1 MPFRASKLTM
11 VLRDSF
17 IQSDKN
23 KIVMLA
29 CVCPG
34 KSSADHTL
42 NTLRYAER
50 LKDNGS
56 GDLTTLAVADGFI
69 ILEPSGHP
77 YKKGDSVPFLSIR
90 KII

>member
-17 IQSDKN
+17 MAN
-23 KIVMLA
+23 TNVKIIMLA

-34 KSSADHTL
+34 NSSSDHTL

-50 LKDNGS
+50 LKERGS
-56 GDLTTLAVADGFI
+56 GAQNGNANNNT
-69 ILEPSGHP
+69 
-77 YKKGDSVPFLSIR
+77 YN
-90 KII
+90 